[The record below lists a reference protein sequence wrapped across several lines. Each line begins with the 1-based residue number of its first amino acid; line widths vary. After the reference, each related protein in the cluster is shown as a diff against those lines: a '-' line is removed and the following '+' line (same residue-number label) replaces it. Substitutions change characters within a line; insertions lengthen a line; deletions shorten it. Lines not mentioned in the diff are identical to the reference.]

1 MLNISDQGI
10 VRLSR
15 GDSFS
20 CPVFINKG
28 TELVPIRYELQDGDK
43 LYFALMEPNQPF
55 EKAILKKVLTKDDL
69 NENGDAV
76 ISLVPSDTE
85 NLETGLYYY
94 TLKLRQEIDVNTYS
108 VETVVPNR
116 QFWIEGE

>member
-1 MLNISDQGI
+1 MLNISNNGI
-10 VRLSR
+10 IRLSR

-20 CPVFINKG
+20 CPVFVNMG
-28 TELVPIRYELQDGDK
+28 TELVPIRYELQDDDK

-55 EKAILKKVLTKDDL
+55 EEAILKKVLTKDDL

-76 ISLVPSDTE
+76 LTLVPSDTE
-85 NLETGLYYY
+85 NLVVGLYYY
-94 TLKLRQEIDVNTYS
+94 TIKLRRPTEGEPQVD
-108 VETVVPNR
+108 TVVPNR

>member
-1 MLNISDQGI
+1 MLNISNEGI

-28 TELVPIRYELQDGDK
+28 TELVPIRYELQENDK

-55 EKAILKKVLTKDDL
+55 EKAILKKVFTRNNL

-76 ISLVPSDTE
+76 LTLIPSDTE
-85 NLETGLYYY
+85 NLFPDTYYY
-94 TLKLRQEIDVNTYS
+94 TLKLQWTNDGKEQVD
-108 VETVVPNR
+108 TVVPDR
-116 QFWIEGE
+116 LFYLE